1 MRKGIKKRKRIE
13 EAIFMVLLKASTYSL
28 IAILAFIIVV
38 IFFKG
43 FGALNLEMII
53 KTPKGGFYYGGE
65 GGVLNA
71 IMGSLYIAIGA
82 SLIAIALGAPAA
94 LYINVHLVRHKRTQN
109 VIRYL
114 LDALWGIP
122 SIVYG
127 AFGFTLML
135 FLGMNASLLA
145 GILVVALLIT
155 PIVVRTFDEVLST
168 VPFGLH
174 EASLALGSTNTEMA
188 FKVLFKQG
196 FPGFITAVLLGFGR
210 GIGDAASVLF
220 TAGYTDL
227 IPTALDMPAAT
238 LPLAIFF
245 QLGSPIPE
253 VRERA
258 FAAAAILTIMIL
270 IISIAARILS
280 KQYSRSNI
288 R

>member
-1 MRKGIKKRKRIE
+1 MNKRKQFE
-13 EAIFMVLLKASTYSL
+13 EKFFKYLSAFATYSL
-28 IAILAFIIVV
+28 IGILGFIIII
-38 IFFKG
+38 IFVKG
-43 FGALNLEMII
+43 FGALSFDMIL
-53 KTPKGGFYYGGE
+53 KTPKGGYYYGGE

-71 IMGSLYIAIGA
+71 IVGSLYIAIGA
-82 SLIAIALGAPAA
+82 TIIAVIIGMPAA
-94 LYINVHLVRHKRTQN
+94 LYINVNLVRHRKTQN
-109 VIRYL
+109 TIRYF

-145 GILVVALLIT
+145 GIITVAFLIT

-168 VPFGLH
+168 IPKELQ
-174 EASLALGSTNTEMA
+174 EASFTLGSTKSETA
-188 FKVLFKQG
+188 IKILFKQG
-196 FPGFITAVLLGFGR
+196 FSGFITAVLLAFGR

-227 IPTALDMPAAT
+227 IPVNLDEPAAT

-245 QLGSPIPE
+245 QLTSPIPE

-270 IISIAARILS
+270 IISILARRLS
-280 KQYSRSNI
+280 SKFSKNNLK
-288 R
+288 

>member
-1 MRKGIKKRKRIE
+1 MNKRKKAEENIFRILTG
-13 EAIFMVLLKASTYSL
+13 FASYSL
-28 IAILAFIIVV
+28 IAILSFIILI
-38 IFFKG
+38 IFIKG
-43 FGALNLEMII
+43 YNALSLDMII
-53 KTPKGGFYYGGE
+53 KTPKGGYYYGGE

-71 IMGSLYIAIGA
+71 IVGSLYIAFGA
-82 SLIAIALGAPAA
+82 TFIAILVGMPAA
-94 LYINVHLVRHKRTQN
+94 LYINVHLVSKRRTQN
-109 VIRYL
+109 MIRYF

-145 GILVVALLIT
+145 GIITVALLIT
-155 PIVVRTFDEVLST
+155 PIVIRTFDEVLST
-168 VPFGLH
+168 IPKGLH
-174 EASLALGSTNTEMA
+174 EASLALGSTRTEMA
-188 FKVLFKQG
+188 FKVMFKQG
-196 FPGFITAVLLGFGR
+196 FSGFITAVLLAFGR

-227 IPTALDMPAAT
+227 IPTNLDEPAAT

-258 FAAAAILTIMIL
+258 YASAAILTIIIL
-270 IISIAARILS
+270 IVSLTARVFS
-280 KQYSRSNI
+280 KKYSKSNLK
-288 R
+288 